1 MNSLLER
8 VQSPADLQSLSVEEL
23 QSLAGELRA
32 TLISTVS
39 CTGGHLASNLGVVEL
54 TIALLK
60 IFQPPEDKVVWDVS
74 HQTYAWKLL
83 TGRRERFSTLRQTDG
98 LSGFL
103 RRDES
108 PCDAFGA
115 GHSGTAISAA
125 LGLAAARD
133 RLDGHEHVV
142 AVVGDG
148 SLGCGM
154 SFEAFN
160 NLGSTTSR
168 LIVVLNDN
176 EMSIAANVGAM
187 SRYLGRLLVSPR
199 YNRWKRGFENWAHRV
214 VGGNRLLRKVYSRT
228 EEAIKGC
235 FLRSGIFEEFGL
247 RYVGPVDG
255 HNLPILLDALQLA
268 RDSNEPILIHVATTK
283 GKGYAPAE
291 AAPDLWHSTGPFD
304 IESGM
309 PLHTASGM
317 PGYARVF
324 GATLERLAASDSR
337 IVAITAAMAAG
348 TGLQGFAKRFPGRFF
363 DVGIAEEHAVT
374 FAAGLA
380 ARGLRPVLAVYS
392 TFLQRAVDQVIHDVC
407 LQNLPV
413 ILAVDR
419 AGVVGDDGPT
429 HHGVFDLALLR
440 GIPNLVLLQPRDE
453 AELARMLHAAVGWGC
468 PVAIRYPRGAGPQTI
483 VPELLDALPL
493 GQAEVL
499 RSGRLVQLWAL
510 GDMVPLAQSVAAMLA
525 QRGFSAGVVN
535 ARFVRPLDRALLER
549 QADQAIV
556 VVTLENG
563 LRDGGFGS
571 AVEEALADIGYAGR
585 TLRVGWPNEF
595 VPHGDLATLHVRYGL
610 TPEAVFAKI
619 TPMLS

>member
-1 MNSLLER
+1 MNTLLDSIR
-8 VQSPADLQSLSVEEL
+8 SPTDLQRLSVDEL
-23 QSLAGELRA
+23 PALAAELRA
-32 TLISTVS
+32 TLLDTVS
-39 CTGGHLASNLGVVEL
+39 RTGGHLASNLGVVEL
-54 TIALLK
+54 TIALLRV
-60 IFQPPEDKVVWDVS
+60 FQPPGDKVVWDVG
-74 HQTYAWKLL
+74 HQTYTWKLL
-83 TGRRERFSTLRQTDG
+83 TGRRERFATLRQTDG
-98 LSGFL
+98 ISGFL

-115 GHSGTAISAA
+115 GHSGTAISSA

-133 RLDGHEHVV
+133 RLGGSEHVV

-199 YNRWKRGFENWAHRV
+199 YNRWKRGFESWAHRV
-214 VGGNRLLRKVYSRT
+214 AGDNRLLRRIYNRT

-235 FLRSGIFEEFGL
+235 FLRSGVFEEFGL

-255 HNLPILLDALQLA
+255 HDLPVLLDALQLA
-268 RDSNEPILIHVATTK
+268 RESNEPILIHVATTK

-291 AAPDLWHSTGPFD
+291 AAPDLWHSTGAFD
-304 IESGM
+304 VASGM
-309 PLHTASGM
+309 PLQTSGGM
-317 PGYARVF
+317 PGYSRVF
-324 GATLERLAASDSR
+324 GATLERLAAADDR

-348 TGLQGFAKRFPGRFF
+348 TGLQGFAKRFPTRFF

-380 ARGLRPVLAVYS
+380 ARGLRPVFAVYS

-413 ILAVDR
+413 ILMLDR
-419 AGVVGDDGPT
+419 AGLVGDDGPT

-440 GIPNLVLLQPRDE
+440 TVPNLVLLQPRDE
-453 AELARMLHAAVGWGC
+453 AELARMLSAAVGWGR

-483 VPELLDALPL
+483 VPEVPDPLPI
-493 GQAEVL
+493 GQAEIL

-510 GDMVPLAQSVAAMLA
+510 GDMAPLAQSVATMLA

-549 QADQAIV
+549 QADQAAAI
-556 VVTLENG
+556 VTLENG
-563 LRDGGFGS
+563 VRDGGFGS
-571 AVEEALADIGYAGR
+571 AVEEALADFGYSGR
-585 TLRVGWPNEF
+585 ALRVGWPNEF
-595 VPHGDLATLHVRYGL
+595 LPHGDLAVIRGRYGL
-610 TPEAVFAKI
+610 TPEAVFAQI
-619 TPMLS
+619 VPLLS